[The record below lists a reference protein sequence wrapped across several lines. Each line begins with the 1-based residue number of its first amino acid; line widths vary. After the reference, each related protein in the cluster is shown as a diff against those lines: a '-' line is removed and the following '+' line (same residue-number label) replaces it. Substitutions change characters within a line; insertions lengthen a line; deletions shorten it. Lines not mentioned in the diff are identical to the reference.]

1 MIETMT
7 IAEAAE
13 AMGKPEQF
21 IRVGL
26 QRGVFPW
33 GYAVKLE
40 KHYSYFINAR
50 RFREIEGET

>member
-7 IAEAAE
+7 ITEAAH

-50 RFREIEGET
+50 RFREIEGT